1 MIVERSRNA
10 ISTPLNE
17 RFLTAAYVLPIK
29 RSSLRTKSSE
39 VWQSVL
45 RDCFTMFAM
54 TISHTVK
61 IVSRSECYLVIAL
74 DCLRWITEG
83 NGDVDNDENLDLVQ
97 SSTFSFSNFFHCW
110 KSYKKARKKYASSHW
125 LDARPAFFSVHRT
138 PPILT
143 IIMASHSNY
152 FALEVC

>member
-1 MIVERSRNA
+1 MHWNLNHGALWSMSGAETQFRLLSMNVSL
-10 ISTPLNE
+10 PLLC
-17 RFLTAAYVLPIK
+17 FCQLD
-29 RSSLRTKSSE
+29 RSSLRTKRSE

-45 RDCFTMFAM
+45 IDCFTMFAM

-110 KSYKKARKKYASSHW
+110 KSYKKARKKYASAHW
-125 LDARPAFFSVHRT
+125 PDARPAFFWAHRT
-138 PPILT
+138 PSI
-143 IIMASHSNY
+143 
-152 FALEVC
+152 